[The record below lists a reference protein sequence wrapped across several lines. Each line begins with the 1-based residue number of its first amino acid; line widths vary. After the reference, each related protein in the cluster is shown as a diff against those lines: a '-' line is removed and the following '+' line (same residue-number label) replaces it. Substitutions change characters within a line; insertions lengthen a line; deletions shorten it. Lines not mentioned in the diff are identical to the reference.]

1 MSWSVNAMGNPK
13 AVAEK
18 LAKDFANIKCSEP
31 EESIKSSVSIAVAA
45 ALAAF
50 PPNMAV
56 QVEANGSQW
65 APDSSKPDEKQN
77 SLSVKINPLGAFL
90 S

>member
-18 LAKDFANIKCSEP
+18 LAKDFASIKCTEP
-31 EESIKSSVSIAVAA
+31 EEAIKNGVAA
-45 ALAAF
+45 VVAVALAAF
-50 PPNMAV
+50 PPGIAV
-56 QVEANGSQW
+56 EVLANGSQW

-77 SLSVKINPLGAFL
+77 ALSFTIKPLGAFL
-90 S
+90 A